1 MKAQQKLRNKV
12 RKDFHICVGLDT
24 DINKI
29 PKHLL
34 NLDNPVLEFN
44 KVIVENT
51 IDYAAAYKLNFAFY
65 EKDGAKGFENII
77 ETIKLIPDDTLI
89 IADAKRGDIGNTA
102 KMYAESVFNYFRCD
116 AVTVNPYMGIDSVR
130 PFLEFKDKITFVLG
144 LTSNPS
150 AEDFELKKLNSGEY
164 LYREVIR
171 KINEWNTENNCGVV
185 FGATKYKSLTENIN
199 LLKGLFTLLPGVGT
213 QGGKL
218 EDIVKLFGENN
229 YEDYLINVSR
239 ALIYADDSKKFG
251 TATRKKL
258 IEYNEIVSN
267 ILN

>member
-1 MKAQQKLRNKV
+1 MTAQQKLQNKIL
-12 RKDFHICVGLDT
+12 KNLHICVGLDT

-34 NLDNPVLEFN
+34 TSENPILKFN
-44 KVIVENT
+44 EIIIENT
-51 IDYAAAYKLNFAFY
+51 FGLAAAYKINFAFY

-77 ETIKLIPDDTLI
+77 ETIKLIPEDTLI

-116 AVTVNPYMGIDSVR
+116 SVTVNPYMGIDSVR

-150 AEDFELKKLNSGEY
+150 AEDFELKKLNSGKY
-164 LYREVIR
+164 LYQEIIQ
-171 KINEWNTENNCGVV
+171 KINEWNTESNCGVV
-185 FGATKYKSLTENIN
+185 FGATKFNNLSENLN
-199 LLKGLFTLLPGVGT
+199 LLKDLFTLLPGVGT

-229 YEDYLINVSR
+229 YNNYLINISR
-239 ALIYADDSKKFG
+239 ALIYADDSKNFG
-251 TATRKKL
+251 IATHRKL
-258 IEYNEIVSN
+258 VEYNKIVSN